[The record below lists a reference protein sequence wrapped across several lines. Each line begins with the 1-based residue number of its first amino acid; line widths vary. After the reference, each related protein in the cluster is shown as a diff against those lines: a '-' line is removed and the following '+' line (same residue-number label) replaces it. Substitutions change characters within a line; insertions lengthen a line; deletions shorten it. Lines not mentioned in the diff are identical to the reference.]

1 METNSLLTTFRRYR
15 YIILLVGGLILLSGC
30 AVDFTPIDG
39 SSTGFFN
46 EYLVYPFS
54 LLIKSIAGYLRG
66 SYGLSIIFITI
77 AIRLVILP
85 FIVKQ
90 QKQSRSEEHTSELQS
105 RGHLV

>member
-30 AVDFTPIDG
+30 AGDFTPIDG

-66 SYGLSIIFITI
+66 SYGL
-77 AIRLVILP
+77 
-85 FIVKQ
+85 
-90 QKQSRSEEHTSELQS
+90 RSEEHTSELQS
-105 RGHLV
+105 RGHLVCRLLLEKKILIVT